1 MQSPHPCTDLW
12 RALLVGL
19 CLAAALP
26 ALADEPDR
34 GAPATSTQADGAEAN
49 QAPAPAADAAAETP
63 FIGPLELLTLS
74 PVDPLDRGSDFTDG
88 GLGRGPAAPT
98 ALEQSKLALAR
109 AAVEASRA
117 AGTLYAIGPR
127 PADLGN
133 LDALRAAKLD
143 RLRSQAPVPTPAE
156 ADASGVGGGLAP
168 IQLIGPAEP
177 TAEELAKLQGI
188 APRPAAPAE
197 SKPAPQP
204 TGDPAQKAEVQR

>member
-1 MQSPHPCTDLW
+1 MQSSHPCSALG

-19 CLAAALP
+19 CLATALP

-34 GAPATSTQADGAEAN
+34 GAPAPSTQADGAEAI

-74 PVDPLDRGSDFTDG
+74 PVDPLDRGSDFTNA

-98 ALEQSKLALAR
+98 RDEAAKLAMAR

-117 AGTLYAIGPR
+117 AGTLYAVGPR
-127 PADLGN
+127 PADLGD
-133 LDALRAAKLD
+133 LEALRAAKRD
-143 RLRSQAPVPTPAE
+143 RLRSQAPVPTPAQ

-177 TAEELAKLQGI
+177 TAEELAKLNG
-188 APRPAAPAE
+188 ALPRPAAPAE

-204 TGDPAQKAEVQR
+204 SGDPAQKTEVQR

>member
-1 MQSPHPCTDLW
+1 MRSSPPCAAL
-12 RALLVGL
+12 RALALLGC
-19 CLAAALP
+19 CLAVALP
-26 ALADEPDR
+26 AVADEPDR
-34 GAPATSTQADGAEAN
+34 GAPAPSTQADSAEAI
-49 QAPAPAADAAAETP
+49 QAPAPSADAAAETP

-74 PVDPLDRGSDFTDG
+74 PVDPLDRGSDFTDA

-98 ALEQSKLALAR
+98 LDEAAKLAMAR

-117 AGTLYAIGPR
+117 AGTLYAVGPR
-127 PADLGN
+127 PADLGD

-143 RLRSQAPVPTPAE
+143 RLRSQAPAPTPAQ

-168 IQLIGPAEP
+168 VQLVGPSEP

-204 TGDPAQKAEVQR
+204 SGDPAQKAEVQR